1 MFVGRPEKSVDNL
14 FIAGHPALQF
24 NDAADVPVIVVPRP
38 ISRTRLAV
46 LERERRVKYSFWQT
60 LLT

>member
-1 MFVGRPEKSVDNL
+1 MKQNPSKKAAEQARGVGRVLEETL
-14 FIAGHPALQF
+14 E
-24 NDAADVPVIVVPRP
+24 AAC
-38 ISRTRLAV
+38 TRLAV